1 MDTRL
6 QLALGIE
13 TIVGMVLVCQHHIL
27 HSVEER
33 ISNIGTYQK
42 VQPWIIPSRY
52 SMYKYVNH
60 GSLENSPSVFQ
71 LKRICK

>member
-1 MDTRL
+1 MDPRL

-13 TIVGMVLVCQHHIL
+13 TIVGMVLVCHIL

-42 VQPWIIPSRY
+42 VHPRIIPSRY
-52 SMYKYVNH
+52 STYKYVNH
-60 GSLENSPSVFQ
+60 GRLENSPSVFQ